1 MKVILIEDVEK
12 LGVQGQIVDVKPGY
26 ARNYLIPKGLA
37 WLCNES
43 NLKKLEHQKKLWEVK
58 NIKEKEKA
66 QVLKEKIEG
75 VYYLTYFSSPPDFI
89 KRISTKL
96 NQMEGV
102 LRHHIERIDLVY
114 KKYGMPI
121 PGLVKKEGENVS
133 N

>member
-1 MKVILIEDVEK
+1 MRVYEIFYLIEGDLSE
-12 LGVQGQIVDVKPGY
+12 D
-26 ARNYLIPKGLA
+26 
-37 WLCNES
+37 
-43 NLKKLEHQKKLWEVK
+43 KKKEVLQEVK
-58 NIKEKEKA
+58 NLLLEKA
-66 QVLKEKIEG
+66 QILEEKEFGKRRLAYPIKKKIEG

-121 PGLVKKEGENVS
+121 PGMIKKEDENVS
-133 N
+133 S